1 MRTNLSRKFD
11 GAAGFSGRTVANAGL
26 QIFLPLIFWTGLW
39 IGTYHLNTFTTPFFK
54 NIIPMYMI
62 LKPYCACWENIV
74 ETQFAEIVKSMV
86 TTLLL
91 LIQIVCSLNSV
102 ITLLW
107 LSLQK
112 FTISQ

>member
-1 MRTNLSRKFD
+1 
-11 GAAGFSGRTVANAGL
+11 
-26 QIFLPLIFWTGLW
+26 
-39 IGTYHLNTFTTPFFK
+39 
-54 NIIPMYMI
+54 MYMI

-91 LIQIVCSLNSV
+91 LIQIVSVVCSLNSV